1 MTKASDGRR
10 RVAGEELSGGE
21 SGSGLVDAEM
31 TGAGAGQWGAVAERW
46 ALLGPPL
53 RPDAEDVENFQRA
66 VDEVAGR
73 MAVGRAV
80 ILGVTPE
87 LWALRWPAGTEV
99 RAVDRSPEMIAGV
112 WPGDPCDVIVGD
124 WTVRHF
130 GEGSVQVVLCDGGL
144 QLLDY
149 PDGQAGL
156 FAVLKEVIPRGGR
169 AVFRLFQ
176 PPEERLSPDEVL
188 SRLEGGQI
196 ADMNMLK
203 PMLWHAFAGEDGG
216 GVCLHD
222 IWEFLDERIAD
233 RGALFRRL
241 GWDPD
246 KARVIDCYRG
256 VRGRYWFPDL
266 GQIRAVAGS
275 VFRFRAV
282 PVGGP
287 VVMLHLERV

>member
-1 MTKASDGRR
+1 MTKASDGQR

-21 SGSGLVDAEM
+21 GLSGLVDAEM
-31 TGAGAGQWGAVAERW
+31 SGAGAGQWGAVAERW

-53 RPDAEDVENFQRA
+53 RPDAEDVANFQRA
-66 VDEVAGR
+66 VDEVAGWMPVR
-73 MAVGRAV
+73 RAV

-188 SRLEGGQI
+188 SRLEGG
-196 ADMNMLK
+196 
-203 PMLWHAFAGEDGG
+203 
-216 GVCLHD
+216 
-222 IWEFLDERIAD
+222 
-233 RGALFRRL
+233 RL
-241 GWDPD
+241 
-246 KARVIDCYRG
+246 RT
-256 VRGRYWFPDL
+256 
-266 GQIRAVAGS
+266 
-275 VFRFRAV
+275 
-282 PVGGP
+282 
-287 VVMLHLERV
+287 